1 MKILKEGRFIFNY
14 GTKAELEKENLILL
28 SGEMAIE
35 NDTQFMK
42 VGDGKSPYSDLPYLN
57 RGPIGLTGEKGEK
70 GDTGTS
76 LSINGTV
83 ADEASLPKN
92 PKDGVGYMVQGD
104 LYIAKDG
111 KFTNVGRIK
120 GPQGDQGETGPPGP
134 LGPPGK
140 TGERG
145 KIGPQGFPG
154 EKGDPLKY
162 SDLTAEQK
170 REIANSIAT
179 DELLKDYPKKTEVKT
194 IIKDVV
200 KKEALKPILKMT
212 AVIDQANSNP
222 LTCITYE
229 DDAKMMEKGSAAWD
243 DFFETKLVLFKGGKE
258 VRELQDSEL
267 NNLKPEDGDVMAKFK
282 RMGLN
287 IKTVGDKV
295 YVTMTDDTDDPNFK
309 YYAHTR
315 GTERKDAFY
324 LGAYLGY
331 EEAGKLRSIKGYEPT
346 GNKTIGD
353 FRTIAQANG
362 KGYDQLAFYQWTFI
376 QAMFILKYGSLDSQ
390 TALGRGLTQSS
401 AFTRT
406 GGTNGKGIDFGTVN
420 ATDQMRFQYLED
432 VWGNKVQW
440 CDGVKSGGNS
450 DMATATDSFNNDK
463 TGYNS
468 YSLGFSGTVYYSKK
482 IQGTSELGFVAKENG
497 ASETTYYCDYQYVD
511 GGSACF
517 AVVGGS
523 RGGRG
528 GRGGAGVFFFCCRFG
543 ASVAVPDY
551 GARLMFL

>member
-14 GTKAELEKENLILL
+14 GTKDELEEENLILL
-28 SGEMAIE
+28 KGELAIE

-57 RGPIGLTGEKGEK
+57 RGPIGLTGPQGEK

-76 LSINGTV
+76 LSIDGTV
-83 ADEASLPKN
+83 ADEASLPKS

-120 GPQGDQGETGPPGP
+120 GPQGDQGEIGPPGP
-134 LGPPGK
+134 IGPPGK

-162 SDLTAEQK
+162 SDLTEAQK
-170 REIANSIAT
+170 QELAT
-179 DELLKDYPKKTEVKT
+179 KVAKDELLKDVVKKREVKG
-194 IIKDVV
+194 IIKEVV
-200 KKEALKPILKMT
+200 KKESIKTYKMT

-282 RMGLN
+282 RMGLS
-287 IKTVGDKV
+287 IKTVEDKV
-295 YVTMTDDTDDPNFK
+295 YVTMTDNTDDPNFK

-315 GTERKDAFY
+315 GAERKDAFY

-362 KGYDQLAFYQWTFI
+362 KDYDQLAFYQRTFI

-390 TALGRGLTQSS
+390 TALGKGLTNSDK
-401 AFTRT
+401 FFNT
-406 GGTNGKGIDFGTVN
+406 GGTNGKGIDFGTAN
-420 ATDQMRFQYLED
+420 GTDQMRFQYLED

-440 CDGVKSGGNS
+440 CDGCGTASGKFWTGTDKFANNLEGYKSYTVKEIDDFAKKVIGNS
-450 DMATATDSFNNDK
+450 
-463 TGYNS
+463 
-468 YSLGFSGTVYYSKK
+468 
-482 IQGTSELGFVAKENG
+482 EEGFVISEDG
-497 ASETTYYCDYQYVD
+497 ASETTYYCDSIGIYPDGASFAIVGGDQGD
-511 GGSACF
+511 GGN
-517 AVVGGS
+517 
-523 RGGRG
+523 
-528 GRGGAGVFFFCCRFG
+528 AGVFYFDCG
-543 ASVAVPDY
+543 YAASYAHSNF